1 MKNNELSFNFTD
13 NAATKVKNQIGFTAA
28 LNSLSRTRAQEAMR
42 IASTNPELFELA
54 NAVIDNGNPAQL
66 FDFLEQT
73 VGNNVYEDVKVLAG
87 ATDDELSRLLESRRS
102 DRSKSKAKNPRSSVA
117 VCMNYLGAGY
127 AEMLVR
133 KAWNKPYNE
142 TSGGMEVDIADAEAL
157 KNKVKSLQSKKS
169 RLSALVNAGAVDRQS
184 DLDEVVA
191 EIERL
196 NSFRDMSRTTTTTVI
211 KNSVDT
217 ELIRNALAKVDT
229 TGMSEDEQNQLAEL
243 MKKLG

>member
-1 MKNNELSFNFTD
+1 MNNSNLSFNFTD
-13 NAATKVKNQIGFTAA
+13 KAVTNGKNQIEYTAA

-42 IASTNPELFELA
+42 VASTDPELFEIA
-54 NAVIDNGNPAQL
+54 NAVIDNGNPTQL

-73 VGNNVYEDVKVLAG
+73 VGYNVDEDVKVLVG

-142 TSGGMEVDIADAEAL
+142 TSGGMEVDVADAEAL

-184 DLDEVVA
+184 DLDEVIA

-196 NSFRDMSRTTTTTVI
+196 NSFRDISRTTSTTVI
-211 KNSVDT
+211 KSTADT
-217 ELIRNALAKVDT
+217 ELIRNALSKVDT
-229 TGMSEDEQNQLAEL
+229 SGMSEDEQKQLAEL